1 MQPIIVER
9 DPQPYVGRRESV
21 TMTDF
26 ARVADHLPGMFDAL
40 GRRGV
45 EVTGPPFFRYRRID
59 MAAELLVDAGIPVV
73 DAIGAELPLFG
84 DTLPGGRYVTVT
96 HVGHPGELMTVTGRL
111 LDWAEQEGLVWDM
124 TPTPEGEEWG
134 ARLEVLMTD
143 PREQPDMLQWRTDL
157 FFKLA
162 D

>member
-9 DPQPYVGRRESV
+9 DAQPYVGRRESV

-26 ARVADHLPGMFDAL
+26 ARVADHLPGMFDVL

-59 MAAELLVDAGIPVV
+59 MAAELVVDAGIPVV
-73 DAIGAELPLFG
+73 DALGAEPPLFG
-84 DTLPGGRYVTVT
+84 DVLPAGRYVTVT

-111 LDWAEQEGLVWDM
+111 LDWAEQEGLTWDM

-143 PREQPDMLQWRTDL
+143 PREQPDMHQWRTDL
-157 FFKLA
+157 YFRLA

>member
-9 DPQPYVGRRESV
+9 DAQPYVGRRESV

-26 ARVADHLPGMFDAL
+26 ARVADHLPGMFDVL

-59 MAAELLVDAGIPVV
+59 MAAELVVDAGIPVV
-73 DAIGAELPLFG
+73 DALGAEAPLFG
-84 DTLPGGRYVTVT
+84 DVLPGGRYVTVT

-111 LDWAEQEGLVWDM
+111 LDWAEQQGLTWDM

-143 PREQPDMLQWRTDL
+143 PREQPDMHQWRTDL
-157 FFKLA
+157 FFRLA

>member
-9 DPQPYVGRRESV
+9 DAQPYVGRRESV

-26 ARVADHLPGMFDAL
+26 ARVADHLPGMFDVL
-40 GRRGV
+40 GQRGV
-45 EVTGPPFFRYRRID
+45 EVAGPPFFRYRRID
-59 MAAELLVDAGIPVV
+59 MAAELVVDAGIPVV
-73 DAIGAELPLFG
+73 DAVGAEPPLFG
-84 DTLPGGRYVTVT
+84 DVLPGGRYVTVT

-111 LDWAEQEGLVWDM
+111 LDWAEQQGLTWDM

-143 PREQPDMLQWRTDL
+143 PREQPDMHQWRTDL
-157 FFKLA
+157 FFRLA